1 MAALGKIRSKGVIL
15 ICIIGFGLFAFIAE
29 DLFRSCETSRNNA
42 RQQVGEIYG
51 DKISV
56 QDFQK
61 LIDEYTDVVKFTQGR
76 DNLSEDELNQVKD
89 QVWQTYVN
97 NELIAKEADK
107 LGLTVTDDEIQN
119 ILNEGTNQMLM
130 QTPFRN
136 QQTGRFDVNMLKKFL
151 AEYKAMDGKNV
162 PQQYMEQYQK
172 IYNFWTFIEKTL
184 RQQTLAQK
192 YQSLLASCLISN
204 PISAKASFKA
214 KNEESSIQLASFAYN
229 TINDKD
235 ITVSESDLKSK
246 YDEMKEQFKQPIET
260 RDIKYVD
267 VQVKASNGDRA
278 SLFKDITGFR
288 DSLSKTAD
296 VEKVVRSANSLVAYL
311 GIPVSKNAFSQD
323 IAGKLDSMSVGQVTN
338 QFENKSDNT
347 INVIKL
353 LSKTQLPDSV
363 QYRQIQ
369 VGGATVDAARKTAD
383 SIVTALNAGAD
394 FEALAKKYGQDGQKQ
409 WLTTSQYEHSQSVD
423 KDTKTYITSMNTL
436 GVNETKNLAFT
447 NGNIILQ
454 VTDRKGMI
462 NKYDAAVIKRTI
474 DFSKDTYNK
483 AYNRFSQF
491 VSQSQSL
498 DAMQKNAGKFGYTVQ
513 DHKDLS
519 NSEHYVAGIHS
530 TRDAM
535 KWIFDAK
542 DGDVSPL
549 YECGDNDHLLVI
561 VMTKVHPMGYR
572 TLDDVK
578 DLVKAEVVKDKKA
591 EMIENKIKG
600 VNSVAA
606 AKAKGGVVTAVNQI
620 TFSSPAFIQSTG
632 AVEPSLSGAVSATAS
647 GKFCKKPV
655 KGNNGVYVFQVVKKT
670 IRPGKFDDKVEEQ
683 SLVQQAMQAAG
694 RFVSELYIKAKV
706 VDNRYLFF

>member
-647 GKFCKKPV
+647 GKFCKNPV

>member
-107 LGLTVTDDEIQN
+107 LGLTVTDEEIQN

-353 LSKTQLPDSV
+353 LGKTQLPDSV

-409 WLTTSQYEHSQSVD
+409 WLTTSQYERSQSVD

-572 TLDDVK
+572 MLDDVK

-647 GKFCKKPV
+647 GKFCKNPV

>member
-353 LSKTQLPDSV
+353 LGKTQLPDSV

-409 WLTTSQYEHSQSVD
+409 WLTTSQYERSQSVD

-572 TLDDVK
+572 MLDDVK

-647 GKFCKKPV
+647 GKFCKNPV

>member
-1 MAALGKIRSKGVIL
+1 
-15 ICIIGFGLFAFIAE
+15 
-29 DLFRSCETSRNNA
+29 
-42 RQQVGEIYG
+42 
-51 DKISV
+51 
-56 QDFQK
+56 
-61 LIDEYTDVVKFTQGR
+61 
-76 DNLSEDELNQVKD
+76 
-89 QVWQTYVN
+89 
-97 NELIAKEADK
+97 
-107 LGLTVTDDEIQN
+107 
-119 ILNEGTNQMLM
+119 
-130 QTPFRN
+130 
-136 QQTGRFDVNMLKKFL
+136 
-151 AEYKAMDGKNV
+151 
-162 PQQYMEQYQK
+162 
-172 IYNFWTFIEKTL
+172 
-184 RQQTLAQK
+184 
-192 YQSLLASCLISN
+192 
-204 PISAKASFKA
+204 
-214 KNEESSIQLASFAYN
+214 
-229 TINDKD
+229 
-235 ITVSESDLKSK
+235 
-246 YDEMKEQFKQPIET
+246 MKEQFKQPIET